1 MRVLFLTQEDPLYIL
16 PFFQSFFGQVDTRV
30 TIVGV
35 YACRSMGKRKRTQ
48 MFRELLGLYRFRGFA
63 KLLTLQLRARLQG
76 ALGSTP
82 NGSMRRICASRQ
94 IPYRRIGDPNDTS
107 IVADLL
113 DKRIDV
119 LISVA
124 CPYILKQDVLS
135 TASKTS
141 INLHHAPLPR
151 YKGMMPTFW
160 QMFHHERFVGV
171 TVHTVVKKLDE
182 GPALLQ
188 DSLLI
193 EPDETLH
200 GLIQR
205 SKRFGAGA
213 VLTVLYQIADGTV
226 TPLLLTQQQGSYF
239 TFPTRAD
246 IEEFHRRKLRA
257 I

>member
-16 PFFQSFFGQVDTRV
+16 PFFQSFFSQVDSRITV
-30 TIVGV
+30 VGI

-48 MFRELLGLYRFRGFA
+48 MLRELIDLYRLRGFA
-63 KLLTLQLRARLQG
+63 KLLALQLRARLQ
-76 ALGSTP
+76 AAVGST
-82 NGSMRRICASRQ
+82 SDASIRRLCASRQ
-94 IPYRRIGDPNDTS
+94 IPYRRVGDPNKTS

-113 DKRIDV
+113 DKKIDV
-119 LISVA
+119 LVSVA
-124 CPYILKQDVLS
+124 CPYILKHNVLS
-135 TASKTS
+135 TASMTS

-160 QMFHHERFVGV
+160 QMFHHESFVGV

-188 DSLLI
+188 DSLPI

-213 VLTVLYQIADGTV
+213 VLTVLYRIADGTV
-226 TPLLLTQQQGSYF
+226 TPLPPAQQQGSYF
-239 TFPTRAD
+239 TFPTRAEID
-246 IEEFHRRKLRA
+246 EFYRRRLRA